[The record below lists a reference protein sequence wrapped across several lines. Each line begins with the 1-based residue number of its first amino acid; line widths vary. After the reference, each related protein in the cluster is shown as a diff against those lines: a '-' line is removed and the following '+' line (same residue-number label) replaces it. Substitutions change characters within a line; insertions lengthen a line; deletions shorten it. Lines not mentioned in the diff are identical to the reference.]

1 MMTVMLIAMMMVVVK
16 YIERLPRIITP
27 AHPADN
33 RYHNLHDDFNHYCM
47 TAAVLDIMPSK
58 LRGRENQH
66 LDQRLTD

>member
-16 YIERLPRIITP
+16 YIERLPRIIAP

-47 TAAVLDIMPSK
+47 IAK